1 MPVKTRAARDRH
13 SHNQCMK
20 PCTISGQ
27 LPGPVTPAIVAV
39 VSASMAK
46 EGLGRWTSQMSDW
59 IDHMLKFGCRCGQE
73 GVHCCPRTVTEG
85 QFDYEVHPVS
95 QEFVFKQLAAMPLL
109 QPVVIS
115 CQVAI
120 GAEDKVAIVREDKCV
135 QTESEQME
143 QGIQVEV
150 EEEEVAVAIT
160 SLQGEALQL
169 REGQVPGAVI
179 AKMKETSKERRLRRL
194 ESKKRKNQV
203 CEDPESPLKPFPPR
217 SGTCGL

>member
-59 IDHMLKFGCRCGQE
+59 IDHMLKSGCRCGQE
-73 GVHCCPRTVTEG
+73 GVHCCPRTVIEG
-85 QFDYEVHPVS
+85 EVDYEVHPVS
-95 QEFVFKQLAAMPLL
+95 QEFVFKQLAVMPLL
-109 QPVVIS
+109 KSKTVE
-115 CQVAI
+115 VAI
-120 GAEDKVAIVREDKCV
+120 GAEDKVAIGREDKCV
-135 QTESEQME
+135 QTELEQME
-143 QGIQVEV
+143 QGTQVEV
-150 EEEEVAVAIT
+150 EEEVVAIS
-160 SLQGEALQL
+160 SLQDKD
-169 REGQVPGAVI
+169 EGQVPGAAI
-179 AKMKETSKERRLRRL
+179 AKVKETSKERRLRRL
-194 ESKKRKNQV
+194 QSKKRKNQV
-203 CEDPESPLKPFPPR
+203 CEDQGSPLKPFPPR